1 MASSRAESPRASV
14 WLSRKA
20 VPKRK
25 GEGDGALDL
34 ERIVGATVRLLD
46 AEGLARFSMRRLAAE
61 LGVTAMSVYWY
72 VDTKDD
78 LLEIVLDG
86 INGSMVVP
94 DVSREDEDWRDQLRL
109 LAMEYRKMLS
119 SHTWVTQLLGRYLN
133 IGPRSMAYTNACL
146 AVIRRSGVEE
156 ERITGALSAVFQF
169 VYGFCTAE
177 GLFKERCNA
186 AGLTEDEYFKQL
198 MAEVSEREDYEESF
212 KDSVDL
218 MDSQTTMTREQR
230 REEDFAYALET
241 VIAGIEAMRDR

>member
-46 AEGLARFSMRRLAAE
+46 AEGLAKFSMRRLAAE

-86 INGSMVVP
+86 INGSMAVP

-198 MAEVSEREDYEESF
+198 MAEVSERDDYEESF

-218 MDSQTTMTREQR
+218 MDSQATMTREQR